1 MDKKDWSLEESKKKF
16 IEIKEVIRD
25 KNPTLLK
32 WIPGF
37 VLNYIRKITHE
48 DDVNRLMADYG
59 HLHGMDFVH
68 ALIADFGVEIDLR
81 GAENIPLTEP
91 VIFASNHPL
100 GGFDGI
106 AFMHAIGKYRQDI
119 RFLVNDILTN
129 IKNFDPL
136 FVAVNKHGSHG
147 RGAAR
152 LIEETYAGDN
162 AVLVF
167 PAGLVSRKQQG
178 GISDLEWKKSFITK
192 AKKYK
197 KDIVPVYIDGR
208 NSSFFYNLAKFR
220 KKIGIKANVEMMY
233 LADEMFGQKNKKVTI
248 HVGKPISYQYFDDTK
263 SEKDW
268 AEDVKKVVYS
278 IASES

>member
-1 MDKKDWSLEESKKKF
+1 MDKNDWSLEESKKKF

-25 KNPTLLK
+25 KNPKLLK

-48 DDVNRLMADYG
+48 DEVNRLMADYG
-59 HLHGMDFVH
+59 HLHGMEFVN
-68 ALIADFGVEIDLR
+68 ALILDFGVQIDLK
-81 GAENIPLTEP
+81 GAENIPQTAP
-91 VIFASNHPL
+91 VIFVSNHPL

-129 IKNFDPL
+129 VKNFDPL
-136 FVAVNKHGSHG
+136 FVPVNKHGSHG
-147 RGAAR
+147 RKAAR
-152 LIEETYAGDN
+152 LIEETYAGEN

-167 PAGLVSRKQQG
+167 PAGLVSRKQAH

-220 KKIGIKANVEMMY
+220 KKIGVKANIEMMY

-268 AEDVKKVVYS
+268 AAEVKSIVYS
-278 IASES
+278 MASES